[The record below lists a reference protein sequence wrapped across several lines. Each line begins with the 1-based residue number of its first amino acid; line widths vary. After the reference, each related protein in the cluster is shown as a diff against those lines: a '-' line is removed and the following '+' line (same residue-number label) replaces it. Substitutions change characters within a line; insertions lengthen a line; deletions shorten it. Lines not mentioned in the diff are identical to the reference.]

1 MDESA
6 QAAALRFLK
15 IRPRSIGEL
24 RERLKIKGFS
34 QAEIEITV
42 LDLMA
47 RGLLDDRAFT
57 KSWINYRLARPF
69 GFKRI
74 ITELKA
80 KGVDKAIIQ
89 QAVVEMDSNYS
100 EEDTALALARR
111 RWQKFSDID
120 PGKKKK
126 RLEKFRPGM
135 AEAIAGVSSCVWAIS
150 EGIQYDTL
158 FKGHGATLG
167 CPPVDVRHQKWIG
180 QPHLESVLHAA
191 CVPLPGLGSG
201 DPRQSTPARNP
212 CYTRDGAVF
221 EDAGHL

>member
-1 MDESA
+1 MLAKE
-6 QAAALRFLK
+6 
-15 IRPRSIGEL
+15 
-24 RERLKIKGFS
+24 ER
-34 QAEIEITV
+34 QDIT
-42 LDLMA
+42 
-47 RGLLDDRAFT
+47 
-57 KSWINYRLARPF
+57 S
-69 GFKRI
+69 
-74 ITELKA
+74 E
-80 KGVDKAIIQ
+80 Q
-89 QAVVEMDSNYS
+89 QE
-100 EEDTALALARR
+100 
-111 RWQKFSDID
+111 
-120 PGKKKK
+120 KKKK

-135 AEAIAGVSSCVWAIS
+135 AEDIAGVSSRVWAIS